1 MAKYKKRK
9 DGRYAAWVTTDEI
22 NPETGKRVRIQ
33 VYGRSVA
40 ELERKKAEVIE
51 QTSKGIYVSEKN
63 VTFGAYKWK
72 WLELYKAGRETNTI
86 EGYRNILKNHT
97 AALDGLKLLQ
107 IKKTDIQT
115 GYNALKGHAD
125 LQRRYYQTVNQ
136 IMRAAIDDGLLF
148 KNVAE
153 NIEKDPAPK
162 KKKRALTELERIHL
176 EDLELDPQASTLLHM
191 LLYTG
196 MRRQEIIPLTRFDIN
211 FARKKI
217 TVNKAVK
224 FVGETAV
231 LKDTKTDSGEREI
244 YLLDPLA
251 DVLKKNLST
260 LQGNL
265 LFPGTDGSY
274 LKKSQYRRLFERIK
288 RTLNTACGG
297 THHYENGRIK
307 FDVDMCPGLGSHTF
321 RHEYATMLYYSG
333 IDIMEAVE
341 IMGHSNSKM
350 LLDTYAELRRQE
362 GKSIQKLNDFAK
374 KSYQNNASDSTEKVT
389 TI

>member
-33 VYGRSVA
+33 VYGRSIA
-40 ELERKKAEVIE
+40 
-51 QTSKGIYVSEKN
+51 
-63 VTFGAYKWK
+63 
-72 WLELYKAGRETNTI
+72 
-86 EGYRNILKNHT
+86 
-97 AALDGLKLLQ
+97 
-107 IKKTDIQT
+107 
-115 GYNALKGHAD
+115 
-125 LQRRYYQTVNQ
+125 
-136 IMRAAIDDGLLF
+136 
-148 KNVAE
+148 
-153 NIEKDPAPK
+153 
-162 KKKRALTELERIHL
+162 ELERIHL

-196 MRRQEIIPLTRFDIN
+196 MRRQEIIPLSRFDIN

-251 DVLKKNLST
+251 DVLKKYLST

-307 FDVDMCPGLGSHTF
+307 FDLDMCPGLGSHTF

-374 KSYQNNASDSTEKVT
+374 KSYQNNTSDSTEKVT
-389 TI
+389 TF

>member
-1 MAKYKKRK
+1 
-9 DGRYAAWVTTDEI
+9 
-22 NPETGKRVRIQ
+22 
-33 VYGRSVA
+33 
-40 ELERKKAEVIE
+40 
-51 QTSKGIYVSEKN
+51 
-63 VTFGAYKWK
+63 
-72 WLELYKAGRETNTI
+72 
-86 EGYRNILKNHT
+86 
-97 AALDGLKLLQ
+97 LQ
-107 IKKTDIQT
+107 IKKTDVQT

-251 DVLKKNLST
+251 DVLKKYLST

-274 LKKSQYRRLFERIK
+274 LKKSQYR
-288 RTLNTACGG
+288 
-297 THHYENGRIK
+297 
-307 FDVDMCPGLGSHTF
+307 
-321 RHEYATMLYYSG
+321 
-333 IDIMEAVE
+333 
-341 IMGHSNSKM
+341 
-350 LLDTYAELRRQE
+350 
-362 GKSIQKLNDFAK
+362 
-374 KSYQNNASDSTEKVT
+374 
-389 TI
+389 

>member
-1 MAKYKKRK
+1 
-9 DGRYAAWVTTDEI
+9 
-22 NPETGKRVRIQ
+22 
-33 VYGRSVA
+33 
-40 ELERKKAEVIE
+40 
-51 QTSKGIYVSEKN
+51 
-63 VTFGAYKWK
+63 
-72 WLELYKAGRETNTI
+72 
-86 EGYRNILKNHT
+86 
-97 AALDGLKLLQ
+97 
-107 IKKTDIQT
+107 
-115 GYNALKGHAD
+115 
-125 LQRRYYQTVNQ
+125 
-136 IMRAAIDDGLLF
+136 
-148 KNVAE
+148 
-153 NIEKDPAPK
+153 
-162 KKKRALTELERIHL
+162 
-176 EDLELDPQASTLLHM
+176 M

-251 DVLKKNLST
+251 DVLKKYLST

-374 KSYQNNASDSTEKVT
+374 KSYQNSASDSTEKVT

>member
-33 VYGRSVA
+33 VYGRSIA

-72 WLELYKAGRETNTI
+72 WLELYKSGRETNTI

-107 IKKTDIQT
+107 IKKTDVQT

-244 YLLDPLA
+244 
-251 DVLKKNLST
+251 
-260 LQGNL
+260 
-265 LFPGTDGSY
+265 
-274 LKKSQYRRLFERIK
+274 
-288 RTLNTACGG
+288 
-297 THHYENGRIK
+297 
-307 FDVDMCPGLGSHTF
+307 
-321 RHEYATMLYYSG
+321 
-333 IDIMEAVE
+333 
-341 IMGHSNSKM
+341 
-350 LLDTYAELRRQE
+350 
-362 GKSIQKLNDFAK
+362 
-374 KSYQNNASDSTEKVT
+374 
-389 TI
+389 

>member
-9 DGRYAAWVTTDEI
+9 DGRYATWVTTDEI

-176 EDLELDPQASTLLHM
+176 EELELDPQASTLLHM

-251 DVLKKNLST
+251 DVLKKYLST

-307 FDVDMCPGLGSHTF
+307 FDVDMCPGLDRIHSGMNMQPCCIIPVLISWKRWKSWDTAIRKCCWIHT
-321 RHEYATMLYYSG
+321 
-333 IDIMEAVE
+333 
-341 IMGHSNSKM
+341 
-350 LLDTYAELRRQE
+350 
-362 GKSIQKLNDFAK
+362 
-374 KSYQNNASDSTEKVT
+374 QNC
-389 TI
+389 